1 MLVVCEDAD
10 ERLERGLT
18 RTGLYHKLH
27 GVHRPVAMKK
37 SVIKR
42 RKRVVPANNEPESN
56 QARLNS
62 FPVSPSATPPMV
74 NPAEFPGNSRIH
86 HPGTNDHS
94 PLDVRQNPHHFE
106 GAEMHSR
113 QRMGPYHPLDLEI
126 RRRDRETERGHQYEP
141 RPIGV
146 DFTGY
151 ELDQRH
157 DQVRGR
163 QPSSQAHPQ
172 QRIPSQQRQLP
183 PLSAI
188 HDSSLHLSD
197 ADPHSRLSP
206 IPTSSTR
213 KRSHSNA
220 SRSSRDPSPSRPGGA
235 RLSSISSI
243 LNHPQQS
250 SAMQELPIDP
260 NLSTLPAHLQQ
271 HRHPTP
277 LSQGETFSQPSTQ
290 QSQLPR
296 HSTSSDP
303 GNYDVQQ
310 KKERMRREAEAMRE
324 ALVAKERELAEL
336 ENS

>member
-1 MLVVCEDAD
+1 MLVVSEDTD
-10 ERLERGLT
+10 ERLEWGLT
-18 RTGLYHKLH
+18 NPGLYHKLH

-62 FPVSPSATPPMV
+62 FPVSPSATSPMI
-74 NPAEFPGNSRIH
+74 NPSEFQGSSRVH
-86 HPGTNDHS
+86 HHGTDDHS
-94 PLDVRQNPHHFE
+94 RLDNHQNAHHFE
-106 GAEMHSR
+106 TVEMQSR

-126 RRRDRETERGHQYEP
+126 RQRDRELERGHQYEP

-151 ELDQRH
+151 ELDQRNY
-157 DQVRGR
+157 QTRGR

-183 PLSAI
+183 PLPAI
-188 HDSSLHLSD
+188 HDSSLHPSD
-197 ADPHSRLSP
+197 AESHSRLSP

-271 HRHPTP
+271 HRLATP
-277 LSQGETFSQPSTQ
+277 LSQGATFSQPSTQ

-303 GNYDVQQ
+303 GNYEVQQ
-310 KKERMRREAEAMRE
+310 KKERMRREAVAMRE
-324 ALVAKERELAEL
+324 ALAAKERELAEL
-336 ENS
+336 EKS